1 MPEFPKFTA
10 EDYEQS
16 RRVGC
21 SDDSCNINYI
31 INRPGVSTSGGGGG
45 SGDGCCD
52 CPPGP
57 QGPPGPAGPRGD
69 SGSTGCSNVYA
80 GPLVSSSTTG
90 IDEQAFQD
98 LLGSKGYIVRLSVVG
113 GNYSVAEIDAD
124 VVTYPN
130 GDISFLNIN
139 GTIGSG
145 QISNE
150 DTFYPIAYQT
160 VGPTGISY
168 YNHTPSFQQFLE
180 MCGLRDAASKDP
192 SYSTPAELYTVG
204 YRNDIPSLLNCVNA
218 QVPNNRPYTFISKEG
233 AAMGGV
239 NGPYYPTQ
247 FKNTVSGIVSGTIRS
262 DTYSSDNPATVSNLG
277 HEIIKSDGSIGVAYD
292 CIDCIQ
298 GPPDANILSTISG
311 LTSCDV
317 FVDTENGVMY
327 TRDDQDWPSGSPRF
341 NQNGIPLRRQPSF
354 PEIPPPPAVR
364 NPPVDNTFFARIT
377 GSTGV
382 GATPPFFKWTYQ
394 FEQVFPN
401 TSNGFTTTTSG
412 ITGTA
417 INGSEILNDI
427 EGIGDGIFD
436 NFPAGSFEMLPI
448 RTGVVVLMQKNKNPE
463 TYAFSIPNAYKARC
477 EA

>member
-45 SGDGCCD
+45 DGCCD

-80 GPLVSSSTTG
+80 GPLLSSNNAG

-98 LLGSKGYIVRLSVVG
+98 LLGSKGYIVQLNVVG

-145 QISNE
+145 QTSNE
-150 DTFYPIAYQT
+150 QTFYPIAYQT
-160 VGPTGISY
+160 IGPTGISY
-168 YNHTPSFQQFLE
+168 YNHTPSFEQFLE
-180 MCGLRDAASKDP
+180 MCGLRDTNGTTEERKNF
-192 SYSTPAELYTVG
+192 YKTG
-204 YRNDIPSLLNCVNA
+204 NNRQQIPSLLNCNNA
-218 QVPNNRPYTFISKEG
+218 PSGTPSRIYTFISKEG

-239 NGPYYPTQ
+239 NGPYYLSQ
-247 FKNTVSGIVSGTIRS
+247 FKDTVSGIIDGTIRS

-292 CIDCIQ
+292 CVDCIQ

-327 TRDDQDWPSGSPRF
+327 TRDPEDWPSGSPRF

-364 NPPVDNTFFARIT
+364 NTPQDNTFFARIT
-377 GSTGV
+377 ASSPV
-382 GATPPFFKWTYQ
+382 GATPPFFKWTYT
-394 FEQVFPN
+394 FEEVFPN

-412 ITGTA
+412 MTGTA
-417 INGSEILNDI
+417 INGCEILNDI
-427 EGIGDGIFD
+427 EGIGLGIFD

-477 EA
+477 QE